1 MNENLVNNYVGNILV
16 VDDTP
21 DNLRLLSAML
31 TQKGYK
37 VRKALNGQMAIT
49 ACQVTPPDLILLDI
63 NMPGMNGYEVCKRLK
78 EDDRTR
84 EIPVI
89 FISALD
95 DVLDKVKAFQV
106 GGIDYITKPFQ
117 DAEVLSRIS
126 SQLNLRFLQIKLQ
139 EKNSLLEQAIKDL
152 KQAESQLVQNE
163 KMASLGQL
171 VAGVAHEINNPVG
184 FIHGNLS
191 YVNIYTSK
199 LIDLLKLYQKALP
212 NPHQEIE
219 EILEEIDL
227 DFLSEDLP
235 KVMNSM
241 TVGTERIRKIVQALK
256 NFARHGEAE
265 VKVVDIH
272 DGIDS
277 TLMILQHRLSGES
290 EQKAISVIKQ
300 YGSLPLVKCYAGQ
313 INQVFMNILINSLDA
328 LETSQTKS
336 QNPTIT
342 IGTEM
347 IDSEQIAISIAD
359 NGPGMTEEVKKHIF
373 DPFFTTKTVGTG
385 TGLGLSISYQIVV
398 ESHEGKIYCDSVLG
412 EGSKFTIVLPVNHP
426 KLVSK

>member
-1 MNENLVNNYVGNILV
+1 MNEIRSHNYVGNILV

-49 ACQVTPPDLILLDI
+49 ACQVTAPDLILLDI

-78 EDDRTR
+78 EDDRTKD
-84 EIPVI
+84 IPVI

-139 EKNSLLEQAIKDL
+139 EKNSLLEQTLKDL

-163 KMASLGQL
+163 KMVSLGQL
-171 VAGVAHEINNPVG
+171 VAGIAHEINNPVG

-199 LIDLLKLYQKALP
+199 LLYLLKLYQRSLP
-212 NPHQEIE
+212 NPDREIE
-219 EILEEIDL
+219 EILEDIDL
-227 DFLSEDLP
+227 EFLSEDLP
-235 KVMNSM
+235 KIMSSM
-241 TVGTERIRKIVQALK
+241 TAGTERIRKIVQALK

-265 VKVVDIH
+265 LKVVDLH

-277 TLMILQHRLSGES
+277 TLMILQHRFSGES
-290 EQKAISVIKQ
+290 NETPISVIKQ
-300 YGSLPLVKCYAGQ
+300 YGSLPLVECYAGQ
-313 INQVFMNILINSLDA
+313 INQVFMNILSNSLDA
-328 LETSQTKS
+328 LESWQTQSKK
-336 QNPTIT
+336 PTIT
-342 IGTEM
+342 IATEA
-347 IDSEQIAISIAD
+347 INSEQVAISIAD

-373 DPFFTTKTVGTG
+373 DPFFTTKSVGAG

-398 ESHEGKIYCDSVLG
+398 ESHEGKIDCDSAPG
-412 EGSKFTIVLPVNHP
+412 EGAKFTIVLPVNHP
-426 KLVSK
+426 KATS